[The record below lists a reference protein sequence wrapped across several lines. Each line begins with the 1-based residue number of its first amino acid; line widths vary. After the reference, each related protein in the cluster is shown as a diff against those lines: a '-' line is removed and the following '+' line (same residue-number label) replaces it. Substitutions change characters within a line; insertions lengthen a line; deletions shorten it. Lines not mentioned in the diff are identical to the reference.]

1 MTPFLW
7 VALVLLALT
16 AVPAVVSFVF
26 YLSSG
31 IDLWQERA
39 VRFYRWAVL
48 VVLIT
53 FNITIFKHIILTIIH
68 W

>member
-1 MTPFLW
+1 MNAFLW
-7 VALVLLALT
+7 FALALFVLT
-16 AVPAVVSFVF
+16 AVPCVLYFGA

-31 IDLWQERA
+31 ENRMREIA
-39 VRFYRWAVL
+39 VRFFRWSSL

>member
-1 MTPFLW
+1 MTAFYW
-7 VALVLLALT
+7 IALALFVAA
-16 AVPAVVSFVF
+16 AVPAVVMFAL
-26 YLSSG
+26 YLGSG
-31 IDLWQERA
+31 NDLLRERA